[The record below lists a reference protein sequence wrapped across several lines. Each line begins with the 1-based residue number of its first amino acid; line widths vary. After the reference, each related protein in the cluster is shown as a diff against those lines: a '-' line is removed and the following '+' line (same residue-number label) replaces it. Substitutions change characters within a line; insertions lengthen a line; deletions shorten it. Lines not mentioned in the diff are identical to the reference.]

1 MIRVIIEHKAK
12 DKEAARKLVKVID
25 QLHSEARK
33 FPGYIRSGTLVNVAD
48 PRQVVVLSSWKTSED
63 FKVWEESQISKSFS
77 PIIEEHL
84 AEQRS
89 GAILAGDVIWREQI
103 PNVFD

>member
-25 QLHSEARK
+25 KLHFEARK

-48 PRQVVVLSSWKTSED
+48 PC
-63 FKVWEESQISKSFS
+63 
-77 PIIEEHL
+77 
-84 AEQRS
+84 
-89 GAILAGDVIWREQI
+89 
-103 PNVFD
+103 

>member
-12 DKEAARKLVKVID
+12 DKEATRRLVKVIEKV
-25 QLHSEARK
+25 HSEARK

-48 PRQVVVLSSWKTSED
+48 PCQVVVLSSWKTLEYSKAWD
-63 FKVWEESQISKSFS
+63 ESQVLKSLT
-77 PIIEEHL
+77 PLIEEHL
-84 AEQRS
+84 AEQRNA
-89 GAILAGDVIWREQI
+89 AIVTGDVIWKEQI